1 MRTRPSDDGYPCD
14 NHQRGSAKKKEKSRG
29 EEEENFLHPHQ
40 ISTAHL
46 LSFLGCFFFSSPFFF
61 FFFFFAFNCIRRPH
75 LCASVPFISLL
86 PPDFFFHVTLSNPLA
101 FIGRPYPLG
110 RRSCTAARRP
120 RGNAVRAE
128 SCRVLR
134 TAVNEGKAQLKR
146 RGSSGRQPAL
156 PPSSSKRR
164 KDVNLFLFR
173 PTTNGHVYLID
184 SSK

>member
-14 NHQRGSAKKKEKSRG
+14 NHQRGSAKKKRKKAEAKKKKTSFIHIKSARPIF
-29 EEEENFLHPHQ
+29 FL
-40 ISTAHL
+40 
-46 LSFLGCFFFSSPFFF
+46 FWVVFFFF

-164 KDVNLFLFR
+164 KDVNLFYSGPLQ
-173 PTTNGHVYLID
+173 TAMYTL
-184 SSK
+184 

>member
-14 NHQRGSAKKKEKSRG
+14 NHQRGSAKKKRKKPRRRRRKLPS
-29 EEEENFLHPHQ
+29 
-40 ISTAHL
+40 STSNQHGPS
-46 LSFLGCFFFSSPFFF
+46 SFFSGLFFFSSPFFF

-134 TAVNEGKAQLKR
+134 TAVNEEKAQLKR

-164 KDVNLFLFR
+164 KDVNLFYSGPLQ
-173 PTTNGHVYLID
+173 TAMYTL
-184 SSK
+184 